1 MQTFR
6 LLALIA
12 FVGVFFSS
20 CEKLELED
28 HCPEEQTGPT
38 WNPGDLKVND
48 DSDNEFNRF
57 DDSSLQDNVFGDGS
71 DSSDNSD
78 DKPSDDLVNDDSDNE
93 DENQS
98 GRKSGAAANAVNSS
112 LPGLRK

>member
-12 FVGVFFSS
+12 FIGLFFSS

-28 HCPEEQTGPT
+28 HCPEEEQIGPT
-38 WNPGDLKVND
+38 WNPGDVRVDNSLSKITQIEESLQDDVFGEGSGDSDDSQD
-48 DSDNEFNRF
+48 DSD
-57 DDSSLQDNVFGDGS
+57 DM
-71 DSSDNSD
+71 
-78 DKPSDDLVNDDSDNE
+78 VNDDSDNE

-98 GRKSGAAANAVNSS
+98 GRKAVPTSSNSGYSA
-112 LPGLRK
+112 PGLQK